1 MSPRSVSTPI
11 GRSEVSHLILWA
23 VAVLFFGVGD
33 VVTTSVG
40 LGIEGLF
47 ELGPVTS
54 VFVERYGLGGMVA
67 SKALIF
73 GGCFLCWRVV
83 QRPYRVGVP
92 LGLALLGVSVT
103 GWNLYL
109 LALVVPS

>member
-1 MSPRSVSTPI
+1 MSPRSVPTPV
-11 GRSEVSHLILWA
+11 GRSEVSHSILWA
-23 VAVLFFGVGD
+23 LAVLFFGVGD

-40 LGIEGLF
+40 LGVEGLF
-47 ELGPVTS
+47 ESGPVTS
-54 VFVERYGLGGMVA
+54 VLVERYGLGGMVA
-67 SKALIF
+67 SKTLIF

-109 LALVVPS
+109 LALVVPA